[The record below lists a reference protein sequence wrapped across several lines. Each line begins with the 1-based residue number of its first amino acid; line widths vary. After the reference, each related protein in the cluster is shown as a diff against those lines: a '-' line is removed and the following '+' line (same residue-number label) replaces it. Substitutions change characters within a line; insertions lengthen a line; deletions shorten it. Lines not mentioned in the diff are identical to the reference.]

1 MVKRKKILYLITKSV
16 WGGAGKYV
24 FDLATHALSSNFEVK
39 VAAGLSFAQGF
50 GFRPTKWPSA
60 DEVGGQG
67 ALFKK
72 LQDKNI
78 PYFEIQGLGR
88 DVKILN
94 DIRAFFQIL
103 KILFYFKPDILHASS
118 PKAAGLGG
126 LAFLIYKFLTFRFNA
141 KSIYTIHGW
150 VFNEPRPRWQRF
162 ILRNASRLICFFYNR
177 VIVLAQSEYEIA
189 KRLWILPTHK
199 MIVIHNGIDPASI
212 SFLSKKEVRRVLDI
226 PGDCIAIG
234 TVGELTKNKGYTYF
248 IDAIKLLQATNYKLQ
263 AILIAWGEEYNNLKL
278 KIENLKLDDKVFL
291 LTDIS
296 PASPYIKAFD
306 IFVLSSL
313 KEGLPYTL
321 LEAGLAKLPVIATNV
336 GGNPDIIE
344 NEETGLL
351 VPQAN
356 PEALAEAIER
366 LLNDV
371 NLRQELAKNLHEKIL
386 SDFSQKEML
395 QKTFALYEEVS
406 DSRKK
411 ANS

>member
-24 FDLATHALSSNFEVK
+24 FDLAIHAHSSNFEVK
-39 VAAGLSFAQGF
+39 VATGK
-50 GFRPTKWPSA
+50 R
-60 DEVGGQG
+60 G
-67 ALFKK
+67 ALAKK
-72 LQDKNI
+72 LSDQNI
-78 PYFEIQGLGR
+78 DFFEIKGLDR
-88 DVKILN
+88 DIKLFGDVI
-94 DIRAFFQIL
+94 AFLYIL
-103 KILFYFKPDILHASS
+103 KILFKTKPDILHSSS

-126 LAFLIYKFLTFRFNA
+126 YALFIYKLLTLRFRT
-141 KSIYTIHGW
+141 KGIYTIHGW

-162 ILRNASRLICFFYNR
+162 ILRNASRLICFLYDR
-177 VIVLAQSEYEIA
+177 IIVLAQSEREA
-189 KRLWILPTHK
+189 GALLWIAPRKK
-199 MIVIHNGIDPASI
+199 MTVIHNSIDPASI
-212 SFLSKKEVRRVLDI
+212 SFLAKEEARRVLDI

-248 IDAIKLLQATNYKLQ
+248 IDAIKLLQTTNYSPRPPRLGEAGWSFGEANKLQ
-263 AILIAWGEEYNNLKL
+263 TILIAWGEEYQNLKL

-306 IFVLSSL
+306 IFVLPSL

-321 LEAGLAKLPVIATNV
+321 LEAGLAELPVIATDV
-336 GGNPDIIE
+336 GGNADIIE
-344 NEETGLL
+344 HEETGLL
-351 VPQAN
+351 VPAAN
-356 PEALAEAIER
+356 SKALAEAIER
-366 LLNDV
+366 LLNNVDLRRTFAQ
-371 NLRQELAKNLHEKIL
+371 NLREKIL
-386 SDFSQKEML
+386 RDFSQKELL